1 MTAEIFFHRFSSPID
16 YMIEATERA
25 RLKHQQEERP
35 SDRRRS
41 RRKSDKDKEIE
52 GNSTLSLSTTDRSE
66 ATTDSGLI
74 IFPSQDDYMSD
85 VILAPTQN
93 DISAQDETKDT
104 GTKKKTRNT
113 ERPSTVT
120 LVSDE
125 DDDDV
130 TGMITCFPV

>member
-1 MTAEIFFHRFSSPID
+1 
-16 YMIEATERA
+16 MIEATERA

-66 ATTDSGLI
+66 AAADSGLM
-74 IFPSQDDYMSD
+74 IFPSQDDYMND

-93 DISAQDETKDT
+93 DVSAPQDETKDT
-104 GTKKKTRNT
+104 GRRRKQRTQKGR
-113 ERPSTVT
+113 RR
-120 LVSDE
+120 
-125 DDDDV
+125 
-130 TGMITCFPV
+130 